1 MLYTEY
7 TLDVNDT
14 IIGIDSF
21 FESMT
26 GYSRE
31 EVIGKM
37 TQFMLI
43 PPEDLRQYRIEVNK
57 QFSKGDIAYLKH
69 RILCRDGT
77 IKNVICNGER
87 YYDSSVMAFRATIL
101 VFEV

>member
-1 MLYTEY
+1 
-7 TLDVNDT
+7 
-14 IIGIDSF
+14 
-21 FESMT
+21 MT

-37 TQFMLI
+37 TQDMLI
-43 PPEDLRQYRIEVNK
+43 PPEDLRQYRSEVSR
-57 QFSKGDIAYLKH
+57 QFAKGDISYLKH
-69 RILCRDGT
+69 RILCKDGT

-87 YYDSSVMAFRATIL
+87 YYDSSVMAYRATIL